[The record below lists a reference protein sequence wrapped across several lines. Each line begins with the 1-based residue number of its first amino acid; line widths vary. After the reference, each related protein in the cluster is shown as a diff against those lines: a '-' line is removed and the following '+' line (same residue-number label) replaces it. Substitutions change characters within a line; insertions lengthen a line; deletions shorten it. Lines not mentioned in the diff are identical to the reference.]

1 MTKNISEPTA
11 AEVASPEV
19 AADRLT
25 VVRLPGEYGPV
36 VRCSG
41 ELTAATAETLRR
53 EVERLEPMGH
63 PVLTVNLTG
72 CDFIDV
78 DGLMV
83 LLDGYRQLRQSGRRL
98 ALVAEGG
105 VPARLLQ
112 ALQIDT
118 ILPVFPREEVAAR
131 ALRGGGP
138 HPLAPATWT
147 EARQKTLQ
155 RWRTISETLE
165 RDPEEAL
172 RLMTSMF
179 ALCDRA
185 EELFEEQPGRAEARC
200 QFCPLF
206 QALGGHQEDLGCRS
220 VLEPLIDAV
229 RAGERSLA
237 QTKIGELT
245 RLIAQLPA
253 PEEIPTP
260 FPVLPSP
267 ETGSSIPVPGED
279 AA

>member
-1 MTKNISEPTA
+1 MVKRTEDLAA
-11 AEVASPEV
+11 AEAILPNVPE
-19 AADRLT
+19 DQLT

-41 ELTAATAETLRR
+41 ELTAVTAETLRR

-63 PVLTVNLTG
+63 PVLTVNLSG

-83 LLDGYRQLRQSGRRL
+83 LLDGYRQLRESGRRL

-112 ALQIDT
+112 VLQIDS
-118 ILPVFPREEVAAR
+118 ILPVFPTEDVAGR
-131 ALRGGGP
+131 ALRGGGS
-138 HPLAPATWT
+138 HPPVPATWA
-147 EARQKTLQ
+147 EAREKTLQ
-155 RWRTISETLE
+155 RWRTISEALE
-165 RDPEEAL
+165 HDPEEAL

-185 EELFEEQPGRAEARC
+185 EELFAEHPDRVEARC

-206 QALGGHQEDLGCRS
+206 QTLGGRREDLGCRS

-229 RAGERSLA
+229 RVGAGSLA

-245 RLIAQLPA
+245 RLIAQMPT
-253 PEEIPTP
+253 PEKSPTP
-260 FPVLPSP
+260 FPVLSLPNA
-267 ETGSSIPVPGED
+267 E
-279 AA
+279 